1 MLLPHAC
8 PSNPQTQQMEDSKL
22 YQLLDGRVEE
32 KGDSDGKDGFKIY
45 HIQWK
50 ETLDEQG
57 GFRVFSIGQP
67 SNLPTKCVL
76 LVGITGAGKTTLIS
90 GVLNNLLEV
99 SFEDPFRLQVKEN
112 TGRDKT
118 QSQTDFITVY
128 TIYYKEG
135 MKHKYNLVLIDS
147 PGLEDTRA
155 EEQPRDIA
163 TQFEEFI
170 VSDLGVNDLH
180 CVGLVAKAT
189 TNRDLKYE
197 KAVLEEIISLLG
209 EAVPEITHIFATF
222 ACDEPLVEAVVKN
235 AGVKYKSMFQ
245 FDNGMLYSP
254 NNAKSDKE
262 LGFWSYRWD
271 KMREHYDAWFGALAK
286 ASPLSL
292 ELIRERKYFDTCKKN
307 LKAQIENLAASLT
320 EMEVNKDAYI
330 KYEQQRVANQEWKQ
344 TKRVGLQGN
353 QKAVNCNTCQ
363 QTCEILRYM
372 NNDSSDV
379 EEASSPNIGEVF
391 APMLAAATNPVGAIA
406 AVGGAI
412 LGSIFS
418 RKKRNRKQEG
428 LQSLGDGVCGE
439 NGCSHTIQ
447 QHALETTKL
456 QTNIDENMK
465 KLYEEAISK
474 TEDAKPKII
483 QSQEEILSCS
493 TTISHTTVELLNHSK
508 TVEKLTK
515 RSFLSIDDLRSQ
527 LGNEIGQGKA
537 NIIPQAIKYIAIVT
551 EAMATLVS
559 HSAEEV
565 LGKHELVKEM
575 LLKDYKDFFP

>member
-90 GVLNNLLEV
+90 GVLNNFLEV

-189 TNRDLKYE
+189 TNRDLKSE

-353 QKAVNCNTCQ
+353 QKALNCNTCNK
-363 QTCEILRYM
+363 TCEVYTHNGDNSGGGFHPGQLI
-372 NNDSSDV
+372 
-379 EEASSPNIGEVF
+379 
-391 APMLAAATNPVGAIA
+391 APLVGAAAIPVPIVGAV
-406 AVGGAI
+406 VGGVV
-412 LGSIFS
+412 GSLFG
-418 RKKRNRKQEG
+418 RRRRRRQ
-428 LQSLGDGVCGE
+428 QSYHVPQNTVCRQ
-439 NGCSHTIQ
+439 NDCSHTIQ